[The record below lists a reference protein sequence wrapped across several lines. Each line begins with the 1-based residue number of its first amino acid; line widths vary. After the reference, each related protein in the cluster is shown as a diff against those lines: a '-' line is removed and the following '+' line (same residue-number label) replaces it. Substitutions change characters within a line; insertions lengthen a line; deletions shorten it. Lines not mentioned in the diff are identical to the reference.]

1 MKVIPFFII
10 FVKKEIMIV
19 LGIILGIVCLV
30 FGFIILFSYVNRL
43 MTKKEVKDWE
53 VGDSVYLRKEDKLF
67 KLLGWTLNHVYVQ
80 VDGITHKIDM
90 DNVGHN
96 KSAIWRRNY
105 NECKSV
111 MKTEPGFKPGL
122 QPNSAKSTVCDGKV
136 IELMSEIE
144 CQVYLKQALESED
157 FETASKIREQL
168 NKYR

>member
-1 MKVIPFFII
+1 
-10 FVKKEIMIV
+10 MIV
-19 LGIILGIVCLV
+19 LDVILGIVCLV
-30 FGFIILFSYVNRL
+30 FGFIILFSYINTSR
-43 MTKKEVKDWE
+43 TKNEVKDWE
-53 VGDSVYLRKEDKLF
+53 VGDSVLLIKEDKLF
-67 KLLGWTLNHVYVQ
+67 KLLGWTLNHVYIQ

-90 DNVGHN
+90 AKVGHN

-122 QPNSAKSTVCDGKV
+122 QFISDKSTVCDGKV

-168 NKYR
+168 KKYR